1 MKETLIISNNTI
13 VNFLNFKLKIFP
25 GIKMRNFIDM
35 FPMSER
41 NRLGD
46 LNYAFDVILESD
58 AKIIKF
64 LRTLCKGSNRAYD
77 FINCMQQ

>member
-1 MKETLIISNNTI
+1 
-13 VNFLNFKLKIFP
+13 
-25 GIKMRNFIDM
+25 MRNFIDM